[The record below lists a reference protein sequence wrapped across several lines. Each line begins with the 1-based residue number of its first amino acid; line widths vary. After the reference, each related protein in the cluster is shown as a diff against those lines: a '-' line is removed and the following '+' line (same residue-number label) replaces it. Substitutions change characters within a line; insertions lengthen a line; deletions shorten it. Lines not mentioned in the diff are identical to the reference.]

1 MATEPTTVAPVAT
14 PAAVVS
20 AIHLHVAY
28 IVMLIL
34 TVLGLGYGTHILLQ
48 EHDARVQAEA
58 TIKVSEAQIKTLQQQ
73 IADRDAQAQKQQQVI
88 VKVIHDTTTPQQA
101 VSAMPDIV
109 NVPLSKPVTL
119 DTTGDMVIPPADII
133 PIFDQ
138 LADDKLCRSQLATA
152 SADLTDT
159 KAIVV
164 QKNNEIAGLKKKPKF
179 WSRVK
184 SDAEKVGIGMVIAAI
199 LIH

>member
-1 MATEPTTVAPVAT
+1 MATAPVAPT
-14 PAAVVS
+14 IRPTATIAAW
-20 AIHLHVAY
+20 HLHLSY
-28 IVMLIL
+28 IIGIAVLAL
-34 TVLGLGYGTHILLQ
+34 TTWYGGHVLLQ

-101 VSAMPDIV
+101 VNAMPDIV

-164 QKNNEIAGLKKKPKF
+164 QKDNEIAGLKKKPSF
-179 WSRVK
+179 WKRVK
-184 SDAEKVGIGMVIAAI
+184 SDAEKVGIGMAISAI